1 MIGGGIIYID
11 DKARGL
17 HEGYLVTPIS
27 KLELILGFNL
37 AGAAKAILSGLVLVT
52 LGSVI
57 AGIPDPLNLMRL
69 ARMLL
74 LVMVTS
80 LALISMMFLLMV
92 RVSDPLVP
100 RAIFGVLNTVLFF
113 PSGAVYPTQGFPAW
127 MRVITAVDP
136 FTYAVHGFKQLV
148 LKNTGL
154 GAVGYDLLYLMGFT
168 LLTMAAATLLFR
180 RTL

>member
-17 HEGYLVTPIS
+17 HEGYLVTPIR

-37 AGAAKAILSGLVLVT
+37 SGAIKAIIAGLVLVT
-52 LGSVI
+52 VGSLI
-57 AGIPDPLNLMRL
+57 AGIPDPLNPLRI
-69 ARMLL
+69 ARL
-74 LVMVTS
+74 LVLVVVTA
-80 LALISMMFLLMV
+80 LTLISMMFLLMV

-113 PSGAVYPTQGFPAW
+113 PSGAVYPTQAFPPW
-127 MRVITAVDP
+127 MKVITVVNP
-136 FTYAVHGFKQLV
+136 FTYAVHGFKALI

-154 GAVGYDLLYLMGFT
+154 LAVAPDIVFLLVFTVIAMG
-168 LLTMAAATLLFR
+168 AATLLFR